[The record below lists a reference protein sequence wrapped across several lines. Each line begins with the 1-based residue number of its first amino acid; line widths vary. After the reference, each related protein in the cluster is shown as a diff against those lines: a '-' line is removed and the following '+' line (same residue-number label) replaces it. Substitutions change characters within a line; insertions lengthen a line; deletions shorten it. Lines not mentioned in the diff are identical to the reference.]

1 MGVPSSLSFL
11 WFFCCVVTAPKLD
24 SSSPGASLD
33 VWFVRVSLNF
43 LIYSVL
49 FHHLWYQIKISLWN
63 SDISLLE
70 KGWGNKILSSI
81 WILFIIRDQ
90 RSLAP
95 AVIMIILQCL
105 SIYNLSIIYNLIMI
119 ILQRLSI
126 YNLSIIYNL
135 SALIILHVYRLKYLT
150 KALWRI
156 QCLDF

>member
-1 MGVPSSLSFL
+1 MTIKTHYGCTFISGFSVI
-11 WFFCCVVTAPKLD
+11 FCSVVTAPKLD

-33 VWFVRVSLNF
+33 VWFIRVSLNF

-49 FHHLWYQIKISLWN
+49 FHYLWYQVKISLWN

-70 KGWGNKILSSI
+70 KGWGNKIISSI
-81 WILFIIRDQ
+81 WILFIIGNQ

-95 AVIMIILQCL
+95 AV
-105 SIYNLSIIYNLIMI
+105 IMI